1 MLIFGGMI
9 KKKLQEIKLKM
20 TKTLLLTSSV
30 DGQTVKIMKTIAQHM
45 QLSDYNLID
54 LHDNNSVNLSHYD
67 RVIIGA
73 SIRYGHFSKILYGFI
88 DTHAEALN
96 QMESYFFGVNLTA
109 RKAEKNT
116 PETNSY
122 MIKFLNKI
130 AWRPKKSA
138 VFAGAVRWSRY
149 NFWQTKIIQ
158 LIMIITKGPKDP
170 SVELEFTDWEKV
182 KEFAALIR

>member
-1 MLIFGGMI
+1 MI
-9 KKKLQEIKLKM
+9 EKKLQEIKHKM
-20 TKTLLLTSSV
+20 TKTLLLTSSI
-30 DGQTVKIMKTIAQHM
+30 DGQTVKIMETIARHM
-45 QLSDYNLID
+45 QLENYDLIDLHNHDGINLSDYN
-54 LHDNNSVNLSHYD
+54 

-88 DTHAEALN
+88 HDNANILN
-96 QMESYFFGVNLTA
+96 QMEAYFFGVNLTA
-109 RKAEKNT
+109 RKPEKNT
-116 PETNSY
+116 PKTNSY

-130 AWRPKKSA
+130 AWQPKKAA
-138 VFAGAVRWSRY
+138 VFAGAVKWSRY

-182 KEFAALIR
+182 KEFAQAIS